1 MTILTKICEKHKST
15 SPSGIQEK
23 NQLQA
28 ICIEEKLDA
37 KAKLKE
43 VNELLTYAA
52 MVDSHVVAYVHCVIM
67 WISYRKCQML
77 GNIKC

>member
-43 VNELLTYAA
+43 VNELLTYAITLGWII
-52 MVDSHVVAYVHCVIM
+52 VEYVHFVIM
-67 WISYRKCQML
+67 EIELKKVL
-77 GNIKC
+77 GV